1 MHARRLSQGVSLDVS
16 AFQALS
22 WLYCVRKGVRLRV
35 DDGAAKLMKRILFAA
50 ALAAIPVL
58 QLHAQATQAKPA
70 PKAPAPAAVSTT
82 KPAVAHEQASPSA
95 PAAPS
100 FGVTEQ
106 NAMVK
111 QYCTGCHSDRGK
123 AGQLTLASFD
133 AAKAAAPEN
142 LVVTEKMIRK
152 LRAGMM
158 PPSNARRPAA
168 EQIAALASALET
180 RVDRVALANPN
191 PGSRPFQRLNR
202 AEYGRAVKDLLGVD
216 VDVAGLLPADT
227 ISNGFDNVADSQAFS
242 TTLMES
248 YLRAAA
254 KVTALAI
261 GDRNAAATETNYRVP
276 KTASQLARVDG
287 APFGTRGGI
296 STLHTF
302 PADGDYTFKVELHS
316 NACGVLF
323 GGPNEGEQVEISVD
337 GERKALINIDP
348 KMAETTTGLS
358 LKTPMIAVKAGEHRV
373 TAAFIKRFEGPVNDL
388 IAPIDH
394 TLADTQI
401 GVAIGITTLPHVKD
415 FSIVGPYNVTG
426 ISETASR
433 RKIFTC
439 RPTTATDE
447 AACAGRIIRGLAT
460 QAFRGGVSE
469 RDYAG
474 LMKFFTEGRKE
485 GDFEYAI
492 GGAIEAL
499 LASPQFLFRL
509 ESTPTTMRAGQSFR
523 LGDTE
528 LASRLSYFIWGAA
541 PDAELAKLAASG
553 RLSAPGV
560 YEKQVA
566 RLLADPKSEALSK
579 RFARQWLRLG
589 DVEGVL
595 PDAVAY
601 PYFDRTLGDA
611 FVTES
616 EMFFD
621 SLVREDRSVLDLLTA
636 DYSFVNER
644 IARHYGIPNVTGNAF
659 RRVTLPAERR
669 GILTQGSVLVLT
681 SVADRTSPVMRGK
694 WVLEVMM
701 GSPPPAPPADVPAF
715 ETTKGESGGK
725 VLTVRERMETHR
737 ANPTCMSCHRVIDPL
752 GLALENFDVTGKYR
766 IKDSGNTVDT
776 AGTLYD
782 GTPIDGAAGLRS
794 ALLRHRD
801 LVLLSFTESLM
812 TYALGRRVDAQDM
825 WAIRR
830 IIRDADKKGLK
841 MSSFVQGVATS
852 PLFTMGRVAEPV
864 NTEAR

>member
-1 MHARRLSQGVSLDVS
+1 
-16 AFQALS
+16 
-22 WLYCVRKGVRLRV
+22 
-35 DDGAAKLMKRILFAA
+35 
-50 ALAAIPVL
+50 
-58 QLHAQATQAKPA
+58 
-70 PKAPAPAAVSTT
+70 
-82 KPAVAHEQASPSA
+82 
-95 PAAPS
+95 
-100 FGVTEQ
+100 
-106 NAMVK
+106 VK
-111 QYCTGCHSDRGK
+111 QYCTGCHSDRSK
-123 AGQLTLASFD
+123 AGNLTLASFD
-133 AAKAAAPEN
+133 AAKAADAAHLET
-142 LVVTEKMIRK
+142 TEKMIRK

-158 PPSNARRPAA
+158 PPASARRPAP
-168 EQIAALASALET
+168 EQIAALTSALET
-180 RVDRVALANPN
+180 RVDRAALVNPN

-202 AEYGRAVKDLLGVD
+202 AEYDRAVKDLLGVEID
-216 VDVAGLLPADT
+216 VESLLPADT
-227 ISNGFDNVADSQAFS
+227 ISNGFDNVADSQSFS

-261 GDRNAAATETNYRVP
+261 GDKNAAASETNYRVP
-276 KTASQLARVDG
+276 KTASQLSRVDG
-287 APFGTRGGI
+287 APFGTRGGL

-323 GGPNEGEQVEISVD
+323 GGPNQGEQIEISID

-348 KMAETTTGLS
+348 RMAETTTGLS
-358 LKTPMIAVKAGEHRV
+358 LKTPMIHVKAGEHRV

-401 GVAIGITTLPHVKD
+401 GVAVGITTLPHVKD

-426 ISETASR
+426 ISDTASR

-439 RPTTATDE
+439 RPTSSADE
-447 AACAGRIIRGLAT
+447 PACAGRIIRGLAT
-460 QAFRGGVSE
+460 QAFRGPVGD
-469 RDYAG
+469 RDFAA
-474 LMKFFTEGRKE
+474 LMKFFTDGRKE

-492 GGAIEAL
+492 GGAIEAI

-509 ESTPTTMRAGQSFR
+509 ESAPGTTRAGGSYKIA
-523 LGDTE
+523 DPE

-541 PDAELAKLAASG
+541 PDAELTKLAASG

-566 RLLADPKSEALSK
+566 RLLADPRSEALSK

-589 DVEGVL
+589 DVDAVL

-611 FVTES
+611 FIRES
-616 EMFFD
+616 ELFYD
-621 SLVREDRSVLDLLTA
+621 SLVREDRSVLDLLNA

-659 RRVTLPAERR
+659 RRVTLPPERR
-669 GILTQGSVLVLT
+669 GILTHGSVLVLT

-694 WVLEVMM
+694 WVMEVMM
-701 GSPPPAPPADVPAF
+701 GSPPPAPPPNVPPF
-715 ETTKGESGGK
+715 EATKGDSAGK

-737 ANPTCMSCHRVIDPL
+737 ANPACMACHRVIDPI
-752 GLALENFDVTGKYR
+752 GLSLENFDVTGRYR
-766 IKDSGNTVDT
+766 IKDSGMPVDT
-776 AGTLYD
+776 TGVLYD
-782 GTPIDGAAGLRS
+782 GTTVSGAAGLRA
-794 ALLRHRD
+794 ALLRHQD
-801 LVLLSFTESLM
+801 LVLLSFTENLM
-812 TYALGRRVDAQDM
+812 TYALGRRVEARDM

-830 IIRDADKKGLK
+830 IIKDGEKKGLK
-841 MSSFVQGVATS
+841 MSAFVQGVAQS
-852 PLFTMGRVAEPV
+852 PLFTMGRAAEPV
-864 NTEAR
+864 NTVER